1 MPIRPAVRSSGL
13 EPPDRR
19 RSDNARTGRTTFT
32 IWFQTPVTT
41 TATATAWRSNLQP
54 RSIAYDAA
62 IPTAS
67 PPGTAIESA
76 VDVWVRTIDWR

>member
-1 MPIRPAVRSSGL
+1 MPIRPAVRRSGL

-19 RSDNARTGRTTFT
+19 SSESASTGRTTFT
-32 IWFQTPVTT
+32 TWFHTPVTT
-41 TATATAWRSNLQP
+41 TATATDDRSNPHP

-67 PPGTAIESA
+67 PPGTATESA
-76 VDVWVRTIDWR
+76 VDVCVSTMDWR

>member
-1 MPIRPAVRSSGL
+1 MPISPAVRRSGL
-13 EPPDRR
+13 EPPERR
-19 RSDNARTGRTTFT
+19 RSESASSGSTTFT

-41 TATATAWRSNLQP
+41 TATATADRSNPHP

-67 PPGTAIESA
+67 PPGTATESA
-76 VDVWVRTIDWR
+76 VDVCVSTIDWR